1 MNRILISP
9 SILSANFGNLASD
22 IAAVEKGGAD
32 LLHLD
37 VMDGHFVPSI
47 SFGPPIV
54 AAASKLTSLP
64 LDTHLMVKNPE
75 NCLEEF
81 QKAGAGYLTVHAEA
95 CVHLH
100 RTISV
105 IRSLGMK
112 PGVALN
118 PATPIGVLE
127 EILPLVDLVL
137 VMSVNPGYWGQ
148 PFIPESV
155 EKISKLKKMIDTKK
169 LPTRIEVDGGIDA
182 SVVDRVV
189 QAGADILVASKAIF
203 SSSDVKKA
211 VERLKNQ
218 ANKGQRKL

>member
-1 MNRILISP
+1 M
-9 SILSANFGNLASD
+9 
-22 IAAVEKGGAD
+22 
-32 LLHLD
+32 HLD